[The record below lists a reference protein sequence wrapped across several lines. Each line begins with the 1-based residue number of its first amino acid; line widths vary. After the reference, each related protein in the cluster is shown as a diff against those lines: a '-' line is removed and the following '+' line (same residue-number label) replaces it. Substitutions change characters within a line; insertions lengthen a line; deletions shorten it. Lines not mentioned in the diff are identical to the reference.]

1 MCLSVSLS
9 LFHSF
14 SCVCVCSCVS
24 VCVYAFVCLF
34 LCLSPSVSLSLSSSY
49 LDVGIGPSDKRHGRQ
64 AHSRPCGYTYLDPQ
78 QPRGAHA
85 VTSNVTL
92 HVHLPSYL
100 LSAVIF
106 FCLARS
112 SAISAAIFAFCR
124 HFFCFLSLFLIS
136 VVKSAV
142 CRKNCRPICVL
153 SP

>member
-1 MCLSVSLS
+1 MGHPARSHAHNSGDLEAA
-9 LFHSF
+9 H
-14 SCVCVCSCVS
+14 
-24 VCVYAFVCLF
+24 
-34 LCLSPSVSLSLSSSY
+34 LCITGGATSAGVRQGAQEEHKGSKQGPAGTPCRLLRRD

-64 AHSRPCGYTYLDPQ
+64 AHSHPCGYTYLDPQ

-100 LSAVIF
+100 QSA
-106 FCLARS
+106 
-112 SAISAAIFAFCR
+112 AISAAIFAFCR

-142 CRKNCRPICVL
+142 CRKICRPICVL